1 MGIRLSLDMSIDH
14 EEFRRLLP
22 GAVGAAPM
30 REEGDTFSRVEG
42 ARRWRI
48 RVTPLTE
55 QRLGSLALP
64 RHRVEIQLEGYPEDE
79 AEAFLARFH
88 RGFQRGGG

>member
-1 MGIRLSLDMSIDH
+1 MGIRLSLDMSIDR
-14 EEFRRLLP
+14 EAFRRLLP

-30 REEGDTFSRVEG
+30 REEGDTFCGAEG
-42 ARRWRI
+42 RRRWRI
-48 RVTPLTE
+48 QVTPLAE
-55 QRLGSLALP
+55 RRLGSLALP
-64 RHRVEIQLEGYPEDE
+64 RHRVEIQLEGYLEDE